1 MRNDEFRRVK
11 DLAAMEYGLFKDK
24 GNIFLNN
31 LNTSCSPPLSPKY
44 QPLCNRKE
52 RKKISFS
59 YLQSLEEVQYSRVRF
74 QVAGE
79 MPPSFTFPDGTG
91 L

>member
-11 DLAAMEYGLFKDK
+11 DPAAMEYGLFKAK
-24 GNIFLNN
+24 GNTFLNN
-31 LNTSCSPPLSPKY
+31 LNTSDPSPLSPKY
-44 QPLCNRKE
+44 QPLCDIKE
-52 RKKISFS
+52 RKKISFP

-79 MPPSFTFPDGTG
+79 MPPSFTLPDGTG

>member
-1 MRNDEFRRVK
+1 MITVLVGHFVRNDEFRRVK
-11 DLAAMEYGLFKDK
+11 GTNVKYLKRDEIYLKITIILIHLKKCFKM
-24 GNIFLNN
+24 
-31 LNTSCSPPLSPKY
+31 
-44 QPLCNRKE
+44 
-52 RKKISFS
+52 SFS
-59 YLQSLEEVQYSRVRF
+59 YLYSLEEVQYSRVRF

>member
-11 DLAAMEYGLFKDK
+11 DLPAMEYGLFKDK

-31 LNTSCSPPLSPKY
+31 LNTNDPLLFPQSISH
-44 QPLCNRKE
+44 CVTEKE